1 MKRLLSALIAVFV
14 AAPLFAVTDSCAP
27 LTQLAELYEVRS
39 YMIRHGSGYDV
50 DSFIDARL
58 NDLREPLPNGGYR
71 WVRWA
76 RPSGDPDYDKHG
88 HTTMAAFNGG
98 ADNFEASG
106 NHAFAVRIAVP
117 QKKSLFSA
125 NNAVYVGLVHVRY
138 EVNGRERTKDEPL
151 NRWMNPDTSK
161 TIDLGAIA
169 DRVSVSLDASTNQKD
184 VKNALV
190 EIHILKAVAEDDPS
204 NPNYDA
210 IQSLKHVRGSWDR
223 DAIDDEIA
231 RVESNVFPGVESVPL
246 YTVVR
251 QIRHANE
258 LIRSN
263 KEEDQK
269 KGEKLLH
276 EAIRKLTY

>member
-1 MKRLLSALIAVFV
+1 MRKIVVAILACAVSTPLL
-14 AAPLFAVTDSCAP
+14 AVTDSCAP
-27 LTQLAELYEVRS
+27 LAQLAELYEVRS

-58 NDLREPLPNGGYR
+58 NDLREPLPGGGYR

-76 RPSGDPDYDKHG
+76 RPSGDPEYDKHG

-117 QKKSLFSA
+117 QKKSLFSS
-125 NNAVYVGLVHVRY
+125 NNAVYVGVVHVRY
-138 EVNGRERTKDEPL
+138 DVNGRERTKDASI
-151 NRWMNPDTSK
+151 NSWMNPDTSK

-169 DRVSVSLDASTNQKD
+169 DHVSVSLEASAHSQD

-190 EIHILKAVAEDDPS
+190 EIHILKAVAEDDPG
-204 NPNYDA
+204 NPNYEA

-263 KEEDQK
+263 KEEEQK

-276 EAIRKLTY
+276 EAIRKLAN